1 MTDEGKKYLSDI
13 LRAIEMIEQ
22 FTLTTVS
29 FNDYLADLKTQSA
42 VERQLGIIGEAVN
55 KFDKIHPELTLEN
68 ARKIVG
74 FRNRLI
80 HTYDAVDSSMIWAIL
95 KNHVSPLKAEI
106 YLLRP
111 GGKTTNNTINAT
123 LFSFFLV
130 LLKERKLKVNIFPVS
145 SGKYQ
150 RLPVTLY
157 SLANIFLCKNFIGFQ
172 NHV

>member
-55 KFDKIHPELTLEN
+55 KFDKTHPELTLEN

-106 YLLRP
+106 
-111 GGKTTNNTINAT
+111 I
-123 LFSFFLV
+123 
-130 LLKERKLKVNIFPVS
+130 EKLK
-145 SGKYQ
+145 
-150 RLPVTLY
+150 
-157 SLANIFLCKNFIGFQ
+157 
-172 NHV
+172 